1 MNFRTLVVWALIV
14 GNGAFVAASS
24 QRTGGTVPVRAATT
38 EARRLPQ
45 TLVRA
50 KTAFLINEAPG
61 RATDAE
67 FRELRAQM
75 RQWGHF
81 EVVDRADRADVTISL
96 ALSEVERAGL
106 QSGAPVGAKFVNPSK
121 AIVRSSVSTLTVRQ
135 RSTGEILWSGG
146 SGTVTTVLQRLQQEM
161 PGGPRMCVVVWCW

>member
-1 MNFRTLVVWALIV
+1 M
-14 GNGAFVAASS
+14 
-24 QRTGGTVPVRAATT
+24 
-38 EARRLPQ
+38 
-45 TLVRA
+45 RA

-61 RATDAE
+61 RTTDAE

-81 EVVDRADRADVTISL
+81 EVVIAHRADVTISL

-135 RSTGEILWSGG
+135 RSTGEILWSAG
-146 SGTVTTVLQRLQQEM
+146 SGTVTTVLQASAAGNA
-161 PGGPRMCVVVWCW
+161 GGATDVRGGLCR